1 MLLNNLKAIIDGDNL
16 AERRLMKTLHHIR
29 HEKYEVV
36 DYLGEVLK
44 SFKDFV
50 QRPDPKQEYVSQWQ
64 IDFNRYVFKL
74 GALNQGSPKTVP
86 ERSPYSASKKMHR
99 KIHRL

>member
-1 MLLNNLKAIIDGDNL
+1 
-16 AERRLMKTLHHIR
+16 MKTLHHIR

-64 IDFNRYVFKL
+64 IDFNRL
-74 GALNQGSPKTVP
+74 GVSENRSRAVTVLSGHRTLRPK
-86 ERSPYSASKKMHR
+86 YS
-99 KIHRL
+99 

>member
-1 MLLNNLKAIIDGDNL
+1 
-16 AERRLMKTLHHIR
+16 MKTLHHIR

-64 IDFNRYVFKL
+64 IDFNRYAMFCSDLV
-74 GALNQGSPKTVP
+74 ACSV
-86 ERSPYSASKKMHR
+86 
-99 KIHRL
+99 IDRLPRTFNELEAIA

>member
-1 MLLNNLKAIIDGDNL
+1 M

-74 GALNQGSPKTVP
+74 DQGCPKIVPGRSQSP
-86 ERSPYSASKKMHR
+86 RN
-99 KIHRL
+99 KIL

>member
-1 MLLNNLKAIIDGDNL
+1 M

-64 IDFNRYVFKL
+64 IDFNRYRMFFIK
-74 GALNQGSPKTVP
+74 LNQG
-86 ERSPYSASKKMHR
+86 
-99 KIHRL
+99 

>member
-1 MLLNNLKAIIDGDNL
+1 L

-64 IDFNRYVFKL
+64 IDFNRYTMFFQSELV
-74 GALNQGSPKTVP
+74 ACS
-86 ERSPYSASKKMHR
+86 E
-99 KIHRL
+99 IDRLY

>member
-1 MLLNNLKAIIDGDNL
+1 
-16 AERRLMKTLHHIR
+16 MKTLHHIR

-64 IDFNRYVFKL
+64 IDFNRYRMFYSMN
-74 GALNQGSPKTVP
+74 LNMF
-86 ERSPYSASKKMHR
+86 A
-99 KIHRL
+99 

>member
-1 MLLNNLKAIIDGDNL
+1 
-16 AERRLMKTLHHIR
+16 MKTLHHIR

-64 IDFNRYVFKL
+64 IDFNRYTMF
-74 GALNQGSPKTVP
+74 
-86 ERSPYSASKKMHR
+86 
-99 KIHRL
+99 

>member
-1 MLLNNLKAIIDGDNL
+1 M

-64 IDFNRYVFKL
+64 IDFNRYIFGISWAADPCRLDHIIWSRIETLEK
-74 GALNQGSPKTVP
+74 G
-86 ERSPYSASKKMHR
+86 RSLVVK
-99 KIHRL
+99 